1 MRLSRR
7 ALLGG
12 AVSAVATRAWAE
24 APLTSIRPISRVP
37 DKNAVARIVTGAG
50 LSGEVGVVVVDTASG
65 EVIEAISP
73 DVPQPPASVTKAVTA
88 LYALESLGSDF
99 RFKTRL
105 FAAGIIENG
114 ILDGN
119 LILAG
124 GGDPNLV
131 TDDLAELA
139 QRLKD
144 AGLREVRGAFQVWD
158 GALVNLDEIDSQQL
172 DHLGYNPTI
181 TGLNLNFNRV
191 HFEWKR
197 IEDAFETAMDAR
209 SESYRPAVTSSRI
222 RVVDRSTPVF
232 TYRTAGN
239 VDQWTVAKAAL
250 NDEGSRWLPVRNPA
264 LYAGQVFATFAR
276 SHGIVLKAPEETAEE
291 PTGTPLAEIE
301 SAPFRELMRS
311 MLRFSTNIT
320 AEAAGLMATSE
331 RTGQQRGLRTSA
343 YGMARWADTR
353 AGGIS
358 PYLVDHSGLGDL
370 SRITAAD
377 MVQLLRAEGVENTL
391 RPIMRTV
398 SLVDDDDKVIE
409 GGVEVRAKTGTLNF
423 VSTLAGYVQTRQGR
437 DLAFAIFAAD
447 LEARE
452 RGKLQGDEQPPGA
465 RSWNRRARSL
475 QQDILKHLA
484 VRLV

>member
-1 MRLSRR
+1 MRVSRR
-7 ALLGG
+7 ALLAG
-12 AVSAVATRAWAE
+12 AVSAVATRAWAD
-24 APLTSIRPISRVP
+24 APLTSIRPIARVP
-37 DKNAVARIVTGAG
+37 NKDAVALMVANAD
-50 LSGEVGVVVVDTASG
+50 LAGEVGVVVVDTASG
-65 EVIEAISP
+65 EVIEAISA
-73 DVPQPPASVTKAVTA
+73 DTPQPPASVTKTITA
-88 LYALESLGSDF
+88 PYALEALGSEY

-105 FAAGIIENG
+105 FASGIIQNG

-131 TDDLAELA
+131 TDDLAQLA

-144 AGLREVRGAFQVWD
+144 MGLRAVKGDFEVWD
-158 GALVNLDEIDSQQL
+158 SALVNLDEIDSQQL
-172 DHLGYNPTI
+172 DYLGYNPTI

-209 SESYRPAVTSSRI
+209 SENYRPVVTSSRI
-222 RVVDRSTPVF
+222 RIVDRANPVF

-276 SHGIVLKAPEETAEE
+276 SHGIVLKTPQETAEE
-291 PTGTPLAEIE
+291 PSGTPLAEIE
-301 SAPFRELMRS
+301 SPPLPELMRS
-311 MLRFSTNIT
+311 MLRYSTNIT
-320 AEAAGLMATSE
+320 AEAAGLMATSV

-343 YGMARWADTR
+343 YGMARWADDR
-353 AGGIS
+353 AGGIA

-377 MVQLLRAEGVENTL
+377 MVQFLLAPDVEDTL
-391 RPIMRTV
+391 RPIMRV
-398 SLVDDDDKVIE
+398 VPLVGEDDKVIA
-409 GGVEVRAKTGTLNF
+409 GGAEVRAKTGTLNF
-423 VSTLAGYVQTRQGR
+423 VSALAGYVKTQQGR
-437 DLAFAIFAAD
+437 NLAFAIFASD

-452 RGKLQGDEQPPGA
+452 RGKLQGDERPPGA
-465 RSWNRRARSL
+465 RSWNRRARTL

>member
-7 ALLGG
+7 ALLAG
-12 AVSAVATRAWAE
+12 AVSAVAARAWAD
-24 APLTSIRPISRVP
+24 APLTSVRPVARVP
-37 DKNAVARIVTGAG
+37 DKNAVARIVAGAG
-50 LSGEVGVVVVDTASG
+50 LSGEVGVVVVDTATG
-65 EVIEAISP
+65 EVIETISP

-88 LYALESLGSDF
+88 LYALETLGSDF
-99 RFKTRL
+99 RFRTRL
-105 FAAGIIENG
+105 FAMGAIENG

-139 QRLKD
+139 QRLRD

-158 GALVNLDEIDSQQL
+158 SALVNLEEIDSQQL
-172 DHLGYNPTI
+172 DHLGYNPAI

-222 RVVDRSTPVF
+222 RVVDRAAPVF
-232 TYRTAGN
+232 TYRAAGN

-276 SHGIVLKAPEETAEE
+276 SHGIALKAPEEIAEE

-301 SAPFRELMRS
+301 SVPLRDLMRS
-311 MLRFSTNIT
+311 MMRFSTNIT

-353 AGGIS
+353 AGGIA

-377 MVQLLRAEGVENTL
+377 MVQFLRAVGVEDTL

-398 SLVDDDDKVIE
+398 SLVGDDDKVIE

-423 VSTLAGYVQTRQGR
+423 VSSLAGYVQTRQGR
-437 DLAFAIFAAD
+437 NLAFAIFAAD
-447 LEARE
+447 LDARE
-452 RGKLQGDEQPPGA
+452 RGKLLGDERPPGA
-465 RSWNRRARSL
+465 RSWNRRARAL

-484 VRLV
+484 MRLV

>member
-1 MRLSRR
+1 MRSSRR
-7 ALLGG
+7 ALLAG
-12 AVSAVATRAWAE
+12 AVSAVATRAWAD
-24 APLTSIRPISRVP
+24 APLTSIRPIPREP
-37 DKNAVARIVTGAG
+37 DKNAVARIVAGAG

-65 EVIEAISP
+65 EVIEAIAP
-73 DVPQPPASVTKAVTA
+73 DVPQPPASVTKVVTA
-88 LYALESLGSDF
+88 LYALETLGSGF
-99 RFKTRL
+99 RFRTRL
-105 FAAGIIENG
+105 FADGPIENG
-114 ILDGN
+114 ILNGN
-119 LILAG
+119 LILTG

-139 QRLKD
+139 QRLRD

-158 GALVNLDEIDSQQL
+158 SALVNLEEIDSQQL

-222 RVVDRSTPVF
+222 RVVDRTAPVF
-232 TYRTAGN
+232 TYRTVGN

-264 LYAGQVFATFAR
+264 LYAGQVFTVFAR
-276 SHGIVLKAPEETAEE
+276 SHGIVLKAPEEITEE

-301 SAPFRELMRS
+301 SAPLRDLMRS

-353 AGGIS
+353 AGGIT

-370 SRITAAD
+370 SRVTAAD
-377 MVQLLRAEGVENTL
+377 MVQLLRAAGVEDML
-391 RPIMRTV
+391 RPIMRVV
-398 SLVDDDDKVIE
+398 SLVGDDDNVIE

-437 DLAFAIFAAD
+437 NLAFAIFAAD
-447 LEARE
+447 LDARE
-452 RGKLQGDEQPPGA
+452 RGKLQGDERPPGA
-465 RSWNRRARSL
+465 RSWNRRARAL
-475 QQDILKHLA
+475 QQDILRHLA